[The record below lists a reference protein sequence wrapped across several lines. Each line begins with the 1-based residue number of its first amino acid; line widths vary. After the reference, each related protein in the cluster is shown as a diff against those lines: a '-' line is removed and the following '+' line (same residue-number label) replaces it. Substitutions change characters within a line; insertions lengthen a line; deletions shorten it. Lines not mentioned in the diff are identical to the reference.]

1 MLLYNW
7 ASQVVLVVKHP
18 PANAGDA
25 GDAGL
30 IPGSGRFHREG
41 NGYLLQYFCLGNPMD
56 KELHGLYSPWCHKE
70 SDKTE

>member
-1 MLLYNW
+1 MLVFTEKRGFPGGSDGKESAYN
-7 ASQVVLVVKHP
+7 AADP
-18 PANAGDA
+18 
-25 GDAGL
+25 GL
-30 IPGSGRFHREG
+30 IPGSGRFHGEG